1 MDHEVFVEEYGAA
14 IEAGQA
20 SLLIGTGMSSGAG
33 YPNWADLLEPVAEEF
48 DVPPM
53 TDLPLQAQYIETK
66 AGRDRLSEHLAVAI
80 GAVVP
85 TPLEN
90 HVLIAQLGV
99 RDVWTTNY
107 DPLLETADPELGV
120 VERDQD
126 LVDRAGRE
134 RRLKKMHGSIPFG
147 ATAPVGGRNQLVLSR
162 YDYEHYER
170 THPRLW
176 RLLQAQFL
184 TSSFLFLGF
193 SMTDPNFEAVF
204 RIARLA
210 TADKLMPHYVIMKRP
225 PPDKDDGTFD
235 FQAEEFRKA
244 GVELVEIADYSA
256 ITSLLQKLIART
268 RPAGLFVSGSARKP
282 GDADSTSSE
291 TYPTAAN
298 HEALDA
304 FAGLLGHSLALASVP
319 SLVAAGDLGAR
330 VGYSFLDGLDEYE
343 SSRFVLVRRRSD
355 EEIRPP
361 SLRQG
366 QIHFIGDLPDIMR
379 SAALRHVRAVVVLGG
394 GPGTQAE
401 AERAMELGMTVIP
414 VARTGG
420 AAQVLW
426 EEMMA
431 DLGQHRAGQRTIDTT
446 VFSLLASD
454 DSQTAIEAATAL
466 VQIGL
471 FLPSSGDA

>member
-1 MDHEVFVEEYGAA
+1 MDHELFVEEYGAA

-53 TDLPLQAQYIETK
+53 GDLPLRAQYIETK
-66 AGRDRLSEHLAVAI
+66 AGRDRLSEHLAAAI

-85 TPLEN
+85 IPLEN

-107 DPLLETADPELGV
+107 DPLLETADPEMGV
-120 VERDQD
+120 VERDED

-134 RRLKKMHGSIPFG
+134 RRLKKMHGSIPFE
-147 ATAPVGGRNQLVLSR
+147 AKAPVGGRDQLVLSR
-162 YDYEHYER
+162 DDYEHYER

-184 TSSFLFLGF
+184 TSSFLFVGF

-225 PPDKDDGTFD
+225 ADDGTFD
-235 FQAEEFRKA
+235 FQAEELRKA

-282 GDADSTSSE
+282 GDADSTTSE
-291 TYPTAAN
+291 TYPTVAN
-298 HEALDA
+298 NEPLDA
-304 FAGLLGHSLALASVP
+304 FAGLLGPSLALAGVP

-330 VGYSFLDGLDEYE
+330 VGYSFLDGLDDYE

-355 EEIRPP
+355 EEIRPQ

-366 QIHFIGDLPDIMR
+366 QIHFIGELPDIMR

-401 AERAMELGMTVIP
+401 AERAMKLGMTVIP
-414 VARTGG
+414 VAHTGG
-420 AAQVLW
+420 AARVLW

-431 DLGQHRAGQRTIDTT
+431 DPGQHHAGQRTIDTK
-446 VFSLLASD
+446 VFSLLDSD
-454 DSQTAIEAATAL
+454 DSQTAIEAVMAL